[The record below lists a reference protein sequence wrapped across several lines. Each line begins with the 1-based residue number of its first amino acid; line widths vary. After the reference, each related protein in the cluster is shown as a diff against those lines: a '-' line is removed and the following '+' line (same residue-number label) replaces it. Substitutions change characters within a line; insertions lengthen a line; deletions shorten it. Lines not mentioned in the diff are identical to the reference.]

1 MAHTQADLDAI
12 KAAIA
17 SGEQSVE
24 VGGRKVVYRSVDELR
39 KARDDIAAELAS
51 AAVSSTSGK
60 VKIRYFSARLSGR
73 LSGFSKSGSSS

>member
-51 AAVSSTSGK
+51 AAAPT
-60 VKIRYFSARLSGR
+60 
-73 LSGFSKSGSSS
+73 SSSVRRGTFAVRFSTARGD

>member
-1 MAHTQADLDAI
+1 MAHTQSDLDAI

-39 KARDDIAAELAS
+39 KARDDIAAELAG
-51 AAVSSTSGK
+51 AATPSTTSG
-60 VKIRYFSARLSGR
+60 VRRGSYAVRFSTARGD
-73 LSGFSKSGSSS
+73 

>member
-24 VGGRKVVYRSVDELR
+24 MAGRKVVYRSVDDLR
-39 KARDDIAAELAS
+39 KARDDIATELAN
-51 AAVSSTSGK
+51 AAAAGTSG
-60 VKIRYFSARLSGR
+60 VRRGSFSVRFATARE
-73 LSGFSKSGSSS
+73 

>member
-39 KARDDIAAELAS
+39 KARDDIAAELAG
-51 AAVSSTSGK
+51 AAVSSTSG
-60 VKIRYFSARLSGR
+60 VRRGSFAVRFSTARGD
-73 LSGFSKSGSSS
+73 

>member
-1 MAHTQADLDAI
+1 MAHTQSDLDAI

-51 AAVSSTSGK
+51 AATPSSTSG
-60 VKIRYFSARLSGR
+60 VRRGTFAVRFATARGD
-73 LSGFSKSGSSS
+73 

>member
-1 MAHTQADLDAI
+1 MAHTQTDLDAI

-24 VGGRKVVYRSVDELR
+24 VGGRKVVYRSVDDLR

-51 AAVSSTSGK
+51 AASTSG
-60 VKIRYFSARLSGR
+60 VRRGSYQVRFSTSR
-73 LSGFSKSGSSS
+73 GF

>member
-24 VGGRKVVYRSVDELR
+24 VGGRKVVYRSVDDLR

-51 AAVSSTSGK
+51 AAVSGTSGMRRGSFA
-60 VKIRYFSARLSGR
+60 VRFSTARGD
-73 LSGFSKSGSSS
+73 

>member
-24 VGGRKVVYRSVDELR
+24 VGGRKVVYRSVDDLR
-39 KARDDIAAELAS
+39 KARDDIAAELAG
-51 AAVSSTSGK
+51 AATSTSSSVRRGSFA
-60 VKIRYFSARLSGR
+60 VRFSTARGD
-73 LSGFSKSGSSS
+73 

>member
-24 VGGRKVVYRSVDELR
+24 VAGRKVQYRSIDDLR
-39 KARDDIAAELAS
+39 KARDDIAAELANE
-51 AAVSSTSGK
+51 AAASTTAVRRGNFT
-60 VKIRYFSARLSGR
+60 VRFATGR
-73 LSGFSKSGSSS
+73 GF

>member
-24 VGGRKVVYRSVDELR
+24 VGGRKVVYRSVEELR
-39 KARDDIAAELAS
+39 KARDDIATELAS
-51 AAVSSTSGK
+51 ASAISTSG
-60 VKIRYFSARLSGR
+60 VRRGSFAVRFTTARGE
-73 LSGFSKSGSSS
+73 

>member
-24 VGGRKVVYRSVDELR
+24 VAGRKVVYRTMDDLR

-51 AAVSSTSGK
+51 SATASASAVRRGSYQVRFST
-60 VKIRYFSARLSGR
+60 GR
-73 LSGFSKSGSSS
+73 GF

>member
-39 KARDDIAAELAS
+39 KARGDIAAELAGTAS
-51 AAVSSTSGK
+51 PSSVRRGSFAM
-60 VKIRYFSARLSGR
+60 RFSTARE
-73 LSGFSKSGSSS
+73 

>member
-24 VGGRKVVYRSVDELR
+24 VGGRKVVYRSVDDLR
-39 KARDDIAAELAS
+39 KARDDIAAELAG
-51 AAVSSTSGK
+51 AAASSTSG
-60 VKIRYFSARLSGR
+60 VRRGSFAVRFTTARGD
-73 LSGFSKSGSSS
+73 

>member
-24 VGGRKVVYRSVDELR
+24 VGGRKVVYRSVDDLR
-39 KARDDIAAELAS
+39 KARDDITAELAAEAGAGAS
-51 AAVSSTSGK
+51 SVRRGSFAVRFST
-60 VKIRYFSARLSGR
+60 ARGD
-73 LSGFSKSGSSS
+73 

>member
-1 MAHTQADLDAI
+1 MAYTQTDLDNV

-39 KARDDIAAELAS
+39 RARDDIAAELAAGS
-51 AAVSSTSGK
+51 AVTGGTRRGTFAVRFST
-60 VKIRYFSARLSGR
+60 ARGD
-73 LSGFSKSGSSS
+73 

>member
-1 MAHTQADLDAI
+1 MAHTQTDLDAI

-24 VGGRKVVYRSVDELR
+24 VAGRKVVYRSVDDLR

-51 AAVSSTSGK
+51 VTSTSA
-60 VKIRYFSARLSGR
+60 VRR
-73 LSGFSKSGSSS
+73 GSYSVRFATSRE

>member
-24 VGGRKVVYRSVDELR
+24 VAGRKVVYRSVDDLR
-39 KARDDIAAELAS
+39 KARDDIAAELLSSSGAS
-51 AAVSSTSGK
+51 GGMRRGSFSVRFSTSRGH
-60 VKIRYFSARLSGR
+60 
-73 LSGFSKSGSSS
+73 